1 MSLYIY
7 LSCIN
12 QLILIQ
18 SLRFHDRIHSNV
30 NEAVLLISDA
40 IAGSYMDG
48 MSKVH
53 KAALSHLLMLQ
64 QMLGTEQMRL
74 TLGL

>member
-1 MSLYIY
+1 MSLYVCLACLDLANI
-7 LSCIN
+7 S
-12 QLILIQ
+12 Q

-48 MSKVH
+48 MGKVH
-53 KAALSHLLMLQ
+53 SEAAFFIY
-64 QMLGTEQMRL
+64 
-74 TLGL
+74 

>member
-1 MSLYIY
+1 MSLYVCLVCIDLAN
-7 LSCIN
+7 LS
-12 QLILIQ
+12 Q

-40 IAGSYMDG
+40 IAGSYIDG

-53 KAALSHLLMLQ
+53 SAAAFIY
-64 QMLGTEQMRL
+64 
-74 TLGL
+74 